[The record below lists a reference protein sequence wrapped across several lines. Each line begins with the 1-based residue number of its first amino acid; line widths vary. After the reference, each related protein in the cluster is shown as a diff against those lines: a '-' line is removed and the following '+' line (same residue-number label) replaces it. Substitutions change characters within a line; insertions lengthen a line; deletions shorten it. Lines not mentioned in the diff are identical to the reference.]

1 MKKMITAILALA
13 LMASM
18 MVGCGAKEPAETTV
32 PTTEAVVET
41 TAPAESTEA
50 LEETESMGETEAVEL
65 TETEKLIEAIYAN
78 HAAIDLPLMSMVVD
92 LTDADFLAANT
103 GLASAENVT
112 EVVMNESMIGAQP
125 YSMVVVK
132 VAEGA
137 DAAAVA
143 QEMFDNI
150 NQRKWVCVEA
160 DTKIAA
166 YTEDAVMLFMVGSDF
181 AEMATTQTMVEAFK
195 AAVGMDV
202 TVIE

>member
-18 MVGCGAKEPAETTV
+18 MAACGSEKPAETTAA

-41 TAPAESTEA
+41 TAPVESMEETES
-50 LEETESMGETEAVEL
+50 LEETEALEL
-65 TETEKLIEAIYAN
+65 TETEKLIESIYAN
-78 HAAIDLPLMSMVVD
+78 HKEMEIPVISMVLD
-92 LTDADFLAANT
+92 LNDAEYLKASA
-103 GLASAENVT
+103 GLSSAENVT
-112 EVVMNESMIGAQP
+112 EVVLSESMFGAQP
-125 YSMVVVK
+125 YSMVVAQ

-150 NQRKWVCVEA
+150 DQRKWVCVEA

-166 YTEDAVMLFMVGSDF
+166 YTDNVVMFFMIGSDF
-181 AEMATTQTMVEAFK
+181 ADMATTDSMVEAFK
-195 AAVGMDV
+195 AAVGTDV